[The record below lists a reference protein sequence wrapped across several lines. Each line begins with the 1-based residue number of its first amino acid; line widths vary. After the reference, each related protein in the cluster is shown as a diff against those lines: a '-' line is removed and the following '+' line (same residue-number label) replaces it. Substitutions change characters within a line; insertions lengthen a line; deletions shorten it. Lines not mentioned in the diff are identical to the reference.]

1 MGQPLRTASGTA
13 IPYHAAERV
22 SIPFHTCAS
31 DYMHTVRRSLYGH
44 TSTDLESTY
53 LLYTLQGHALDRSS
67 ARGVRCMN
75 NNIPTIY
82 LVASNKKDGRL
93 LSRSVT

>member
-1 MGQPLRTASGTA
+1 MMPRAEIRRSTTRPSHPMGQPLRTASGTA

-53 LLYTLQGHALDRSS
+53 LLYTLQGHALDRSG
-67 ARGVRCMN
+67 ARGVR
-75 NNIPTIY
+75 
-82 LVASNKKDGRL
+82 A
-93 LSRSVT
+93 